1 MDAVDSHLDPIIL
14 NGWPSCS
21 HCISWSSDGEI
32 AVATGDFIHILTP
45 KLPSKSGTQA
55 DPRVIGLRQW
65 HSTRIR
71 TNLFTQ
77 REWPYQE
84 PADSHTFSIGEEQ
97 SLSMVVGL
105 AWSPPGIGPHRRSVL
120 AVLTSNHVLSLWES
134 NGTIEDWSRVV
145 VINQTLGDYFGWV
158 DKPNQHVYRQK
169 RRIQAF
175 AWSSPCRIPDVGPGN
190 SFASRWG
197 IFYMAVANDEEVVI
211 MLRISKSNKGGHIEW
226 KVEATGQVELPS
238 IPANGCNSCP
248 GSLFHKAM
256 MTKFPVSSLLWSV
269 LKDNSSASFIH
280 VARRYNKHSIK
291 VETGLEMSPA
301 GSGEVKHSLILGAL
315 DGEASGEQDEYYGP
329 QNEQISEDVDL
340 IQRIEEARMEFDA
353 SNGLEGNSITREWG
367 FASSDTHHAAC
378 ITFHPSD
385 MVGYTTASLEKC
397 TLVFTAR
404 VNPMVRTEP
413 IRMPIADM
421 TEMNVS
427 LKLANWILS
436 TSNSAPPVLPMD
448 RQLLRISASYA
459 FRLGDETM
467 KPEAR
472 SACSRLHY
480 TSESQPHQ
488 DKMEVDE
495 PGSFESLANIAME
508 TCLICGDPIMFD
520 EKELVRARCDTGHQ
534 YSRLYSTTLMTIANQ
549 RQHDAACLYLLSKS
563 PAFPST
569 VLGVIGNF

>member
-1 MDAVDSHLDPIIL
+1 MDALASHLDPVIL

-21 HCISWSSDGEI
+21 QCISWSNDGEI
-32 AVATGDFIHILTP
+32 AVATGDFIQILTP

-134 NGTIEDWSRVV
+134 NGTIEEWSRVA
-145 VINQTLGDYFGWV
+145 VINQSLGDYFGWV
-158 DKPNQHVYRQK
+158 DEPNQHVYRQK

-175 AWSSPCRIPDVGPGN
+175 AWSPPYRIPEVGSGKN
-190 SFASRWG
+190 FASKWG
-197 IFYMAVANDEEVVI
+197 MFYMAVANDEEVMI
-211 MLRISKSNKGGHIEW
+211 MLRISKPKRGGHTQW
-226 KVEATGQVELPS
+226 KVEAIGQVELPS
-238 IPANGCNSCP
+238 VPTNGYNSCP

-256 MTKFPVSSLLWSV
+256 MTKFPVSSLSWFD
-269 LKDNSSASFIH
+269 LKDTSSASFIH

-291 VETGLEMSPA
+291 VETSLEMSPA

-315 DGEASGEQDEYYGP
+315 DGEASGEQDEYYAP
-329 QNEQISEDVDL
+329 QNEHILKDVDL
-340 IQRIEEARMEFDA
+340 NQRIEEARLEFDT
-353 SNGLEGNSITREWG
+353 SNSLEGNSIAREWG
-367 FASSDTHHAAC
+367 FASSDTHYAAC

-397 TLVFTAR
+397 TLVFTPR
-404 VNPMVRTEP
+404 VNPKVRTEP
-413 IRMPIADM
+413 PRMPTNDT
-421 TEMNVS
+421 TEVNVS

-436 TSNSAPPVLPMD
+436 TSNSAPPILPMD
-448 RQLLRISASYA
+448 RKLLRNSATYA
-459 FRLGDETM
+459 FRFGDETT

-472 SACSRLHY
+472 LGFSRLRY

-488 DKMEVDE
+488 DEMEVDE
-495 PGSFESLANIAME
+495 PASLESLANIDIE
-508 TCLICGDPIMFD
+508 TCLICGEAISFD
-520 EKELVRARCDTGHQ
+520 ANEPTRARCDTGHQ
-534 YSRLYSTTLMTIANQ
+534 YSMWYSKTLLTIANQ
-549 RQHDAACLYLLSKS
+549 RQHDVACPYLLFKS
-563 PAFPST
+563 LEFPST